1 MNLVRGKCPV
11 VLVASAGLGPG
22 ADPTLSCLRLAR
34 AELTTVLCV
43 SELDRGLT
51 EPQIQV
57 VCRQMLEALS
67 FLHGKRIIHRDLKA
81 GNVLMTLEGDI
92 RLGESTAEEGGK
104 GEGERE
110 SLPSLPPPPGMLAVL
125 PNPPGT
131 TACVQF
137 PSVLTRW
144 CLCPQGHLAM
154 SGGIFGCHD

>member
-1 MNLVRGKCPV
+1 MNLVHGKCPV

-104 GEGERE
+104 GKGERG
-110 SLPSLPPPPGMLAVL
+110 SLPSLPPARDVGRPPQPARDHSVCTVPIGSHSVVPLS
-125 PNPPGT
+125 PGT
-131 TACVQF
+131 FGNV
-137 PSVLTRW
+137 W
-144 CLCPQGHLAM
+144 GHLWL
-154 SGGIFGCHD
+154 S